1 MNILD
6 YLDWRGDLTFAERPF
21 NEVDNLILSTLAY
34 LKMDGLVPENPSASV
49 SIADLPAK
57 YKAAGYDQ
65 TAFFNDPYPLAEKAA
80 DTARFKD
87 VRVSRYMSRTET
99 DEAVQFA
106 AVTFDLGDG
115 TQYVAYRGTDETI
128 VGWREDFNLALLP
141 KTPGQSEA
149 VDYVNAVAADTAGKL
164 RLGGH
169 SKGGN
174 FAVYAAAFCEEATKK
189 RILSVYSNDGP
200 GFLHEIVDSEAYKSI
215 LPRIQKIIP
224 DSSLIGILLSGS
236 EQKRVIASAARGV
249 MQHNPYTWNILG
261 QHFVAADRRD
271 PFSVFMDET
280 MARWID
286 TLNDEQKQTLITA
299 IFDSLEASGVSTVN
313 DLKTGNLATY
323 NAILQAIKK
332 LDPSMQ
338 SEVADA
344 MRKLALAGRDVLHE
358 EIQKKLEALI
368 PNNTPELR

>member
-200 GFLHEIVDSEAYKSI
+200 GFLHEIADSEAYKSI

-236 EQKRVIASAARGV
+236 EPKHVIASAARGV

-261 QHFVAADRRD
+261 QHFVAAERRD
-271 PFSVFMDET
+271 PFSVFIDET
-280 MARWID
+280 MARWIE

>member
-200 GFLHEIVDSEAYKSI
+200 GFLHEIADSEAYKSI

-236 EQKRVIASAARGV
+236 EPKHVIASAARGV

-261 QHFVAADRRD
+261 QHFVAAERRD
-271 PFSVFMDET
+271 PFSVFIDET
-280 MARWID
+280 MARWIE

-368 PNNTPELR
+368 PNDTPELR

>member
-34 LKMDGLVPENPSASV
+34 LKMDGLVPENPAASV
-49 SIADLPAK
+49 AIADLPAK

-87 VRVSRYMSRTET
+87 VRVSRYMSRTEV

-115 TQYVAYRGTDETI
+115 TKYVAYRGTDETI

-141 KTPGQSEA
+141 ETPGQSEA
-149 VDYVNAVAADTAGKL
+149 VAYVNAVAAETVSPL

-174 FAVYAAAFCEEATKK
+174 FAVYAAAFCEAATKK

-200 GFLHEIVDSEAYKSI
+200 GFLREIADSDAYRSI

-224 DSSLIGILLSGS
+224 ESSLIGILLSGS
-236 EQKRVIASAARGV
+236 EPKRVIASAV
-249 MQHNPYTWNILG
+249 
-261 QHFVAADRRD
+261 
-271 PFSVFMDET
+271 
-280 MARWID
+280 
-286 TLNDEQKQTLITA
+286 K
-299 IFDSLEASGVSTVN
+299 
-313 DLKTGNLATY
+313 
-323 NAILQAIKK
+323 
-332 LDPSMQ
+332 
-338 SEVADA
+338 
-344 MRKLALAGRDVLHE
+344 GRDAAQPVYVEHHRA
-358 EIQKKLEALI
+358 ALCGGG
-368 PNNTPELR
+368 PTRPVQRLYG

>member
-200 GFLHEIVDSEAYKSI
+200 GFLHEIADSEAYKSI

-236 EQKRVIASAARGV
+236 EPKHVIASAAHGV

-261 QHFVAADRRD
+261 QHFVAAERRD

-280 MARWID
+280 MARWIE

>member
-149 VDYVNAVAADTAGKL
+149 VDYVNAVAADSAGML

-174 FAVYAAAFCEEATKK
+174 FAVYAAAFCKEATKK

-200 GFLHEIVDSEAYKSI
+200 GFLHEIADSEAYKSI

-236 EQKRVIASAARGV
+236 EPKHVIASAARGV

-261 QHFVAADRRD
+261 QHFVAAERRD

-344 MRKLALAGRDVLHE
+344 MHKLALAGRDVLHE

-368 PNNTPELR
+368 SNNTPELR

>member
-6 YLDWRGDLTFAERPF
+6 YLDWRGDITFAERSF

-87 VRVSRYMSRTET
+87 VRVSRYISRTEA
-99 DEAVQFA
+99 DAAVQFA

-115 TQYVAYRGTDETI
+115 TKYVAYRGTDETI

-141 KTPGQSEA
+141 ETPGQSEA
-149 VDYVNAVAADTAGKL
+149 VAYVNAVATDSDCPL

-174 FAVYAAAFCEEATKK
+174 FAVYAAAFCEETVKK

-200 GFLHEIVDSEAYKSI
+200 GFLHEIADSDAYRSI

-224 DSSLIGILLSGS
+224 ESSLIGILLSGS
-236 EQKRVIASAARGV
+236 EPKCVIASAAHGV
-249 MQHNPYTWNILG
+249 MQHNPYTWNTIG
-261 QHFVAADRRD
+261 PHFVAADRRD

-280 MARWID
+280 MARWMD
-286 TLNDEQKQTLITA
+286 TLNDEQKKTLIAA

-344 MRKLALAGRDVLHE
+344 MHKLALAGRDVLHE
-358 EIQKKLEALI
+358 EIQKKLEAIL
-368 PNNTPELR
+368 PNGMPKLP

>member
-200 GFLHEIVDSEAYKSI
+200 GFLHEIADSEAYKSI

-236 EQKRVIASAARGV
+236 EPKHVIASAAHGV

-261 QHFVAADRRD
+261 QHFVAAERRD
-271 PFSVFMDET
+271 PFSVFIDET
-280 MARWID
+280 MARWIE

>member
-149 VDYVNAVAADTAGKL
+149 VDYVNAVAADSAGKL

-200 GFLHEIVDSEAYKSI
+200 GFLHEIADSEAYKSI

-236 EQKRVIASAARGV
+236 EPKHVIASAARGV

-261 QHFVAADRRD
+261 QHFVAAERRD
-271 PFSVFMDET
+271 PFSVFIDET
-280 MARWID
+280 MARWIE